1 MSVKKS
7 APWCHP
13 TFLLPQYQELDEG
26 DPLTALCEVKAM
38 WEKAMEKKAWKL
50 PTGDGSEGGLHSY
63 AFSWTAVRWSTQ
75 LVRKQ
80 RASGFDSVSRPAH
93 ADSGRY
99 SVLGVVTP
107 ASL

>member
-13 TFLLPQYQELDEG
+13 NFLPPQYQEPDEG
-26 DPLTALCEVKAM
+26 DPLTALWEEVKAM
-38 WEKAMEKKAWKL
+38 WEKAWKL
-50 PTGDGSEGGLHSY
+50 PIGNGSEGGLHSY
-63 AFSWTAVRWSTQ
+63 ALSRTAVRWSAQ

-80 RASGFDSVSRPAH
+80 RVSRFDSVSRPAH
-93 ADSGRY
+93 ADLRGY
-99 SVLGVVTP
+99 SALGVVTP